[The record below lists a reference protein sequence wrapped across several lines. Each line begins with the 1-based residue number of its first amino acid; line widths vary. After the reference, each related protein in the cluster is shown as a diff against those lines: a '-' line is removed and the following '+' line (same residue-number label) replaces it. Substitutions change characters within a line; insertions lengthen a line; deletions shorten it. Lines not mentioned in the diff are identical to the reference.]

1 MRLIL
6 ASESPRRAELLQAA
20 GFAFQI
26 RAAGVDESARP
37 GENPREHVVRLAREK
52 AEAIDVDDP
61 EAIVLGSDTV
71 VVVGRRMLGKP
82 RNGQEAAEMLRLLSG
97 KSHKVLTGVALRRG
111 DERLVAV
118 ESTRVRFLPLDEQE
132 IAWYLATR
140 EPLDKA
146 GAYAIQG
153 GASRFIDHIEGSYTN
168 VVGLPVA
175 TVYRLLLRLGWPR
188 VDPVRSGG
196 YAG

>member
-1 MRLIL
+1 
-6 ASESPRRAELLQAA
+6 
-20 GFAFQI
+20 
-26 RAAGVDESARP
+26 
-37 GENPREHVVRLAREK
+37 
-52 AEAIDVDDP
+52 
-61 EAIVLGSDTV
+61 
-71 VVVGRRMLGKP
+71 MLH
-82 RNGQEAAEMLRLLSG
+82 LLSG

-111 DERLVAV
+111 GERLVAV
-118 ESTRVRFLPLDEQE
+118 ESTRVRFLPLHEQE

>member
-61 EAIVLGSDTV
+61 EAVVLGSDTV